1 MAASVIALAAIGGM
15 LGLSPGLALLAL
27 VLGVL
32 VFGLVFSPK
41 YASATTVTI
50 TLASLASASYRQ
62 SAVVDNS
69 TNLYEDVLLSF
80 KFKTTASASGTISF
94 YAYGTADGG
103 TTYSDGASG
112 SDAAFTPSNVANLR
126 LIATFQVAATIQY
139 TGEGPFLLSAVFGTA
154 RIPQKWGII
163 ALNGSGQA
171 LDSTAGNFAVNM
183 TGVNTSA

>member
-1 MAASVIALAAIGGM
+1 VFALFASNPVGAA
-15 LGLSPGLALLAL
+15 LALLAL
-27 VLGVL
+27 FL
-32 VFGLVFSPK
+32 FGLVFQPK

-69 TNLYEDVLLSF
+69 TNLYEDVILSF
-80 KFKTTASASGTISF
+80 KFKTAASAAGTVSF

-103 TTYSDGASG
+103 STYSDNASG

-126 LIATFQVAATIQY
+126 LIATFQVTASTQY
-139 TGEGPFLLSAVFGTA
+139 TGEGPYLLSAVFGTA

-163 ALNGSGQA
+163 CLNSSGQA
-171 LDSTAGNFAVNM
+171 LDSTGGNHQVNM
-183 TGVNTSA
+183 TGVNSQA